1 MKTILFVLFML
12 ILFSPLSWAKV
23 VFQEKTEQEHIQV
36 EQIAAGLDV
45 PWGMVFLSADEI
57 LFTERSGGLGI
68 VSVKTGKVT
77 KIQGM
82 PSVMTGGQG
91 GLLDVAVP
99 PDYKVGDWVYFTY
112 VKKVDGQGVTAL
124 ARTKIKNGKT
134 TAWRD
139 VLVSLS
145 GSDEQHHYGSRIAFD
160 DKGHV
165 FFTIGDRGDR
175 SSAQDLTI
183 HNGSILRV
191 NRNGSVPDTN
201 PFNGNKN
208 ALAEIWSYGHRN
220 PQGIVFDRKNDR
232 LWAIEHGPRGGDE
245 INFVLPGRNYGWPI
259 ISYGKE
265 YWGPIK
271 VGEGSHKE
279 GMEQPKKVYT
289 PSIAPGS
296 LLLYQGNVFPG
307 WQGDLFAGALK
318 LTHINRVTVDAAG
331 KLIAE
336 ERLLDDF
343 DERIRALLEGPE
355 GFIYFSTDSG
365 KIFRLKPVKQ

>member
-1 MKTILFVLFML
+1 ML

-57 LFTERSGGLGI
+57 LFTERNGGLGI
-68 VSVKTGKVT
+68 VSVKIGKVT

-112 VKKVDGQGVTAL
+112 VKKIDGQGVTAL

-139 VLVSLS
+139 VLVSFS
-145 GSDEQHHYGSRIAFD
+145 GSDEQRHYGSRIAFD

-175 SSAQDLTI
+175 SSAQDLTT

-191 NRNGSVPDTN
+191 KRNGNVPDTN

-245 INFVLPGRNYGWPI
+245 INLVLPGRNYGWPI

-296 LLLYQGNVFPG
+296 LLFYQGKVFPG

-343 DERIRALLEGPE
+343 GERIRALLEGPE